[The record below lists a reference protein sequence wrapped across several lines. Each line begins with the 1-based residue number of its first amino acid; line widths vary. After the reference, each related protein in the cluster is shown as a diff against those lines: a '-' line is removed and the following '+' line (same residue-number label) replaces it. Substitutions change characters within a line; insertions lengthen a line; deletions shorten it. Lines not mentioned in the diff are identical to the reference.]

1 MANYFSITVRLR
13 KYCVGRN
20 FFGMALSVVALA
32 MAFYGCNKDDSSS
45 KAKVVKIM
53 RTSCG
58 EHFSGSKAKSLDGD
72 ERYDV
77 RWDNGHVKVTHVNWA
92 VPCDIHDVTVDVK
105 VEGNVVT
112 VNECGDGGL
121 ANCICKIDNR
131 CHIMNLPKGTYT
143 FVFKICNEENHRQQ
157 CTL

>member
-1 MANYFSITVRLR
+1 MKKHIIL
-13 KYCVGRN
+13 
-20 FFGMALSVVALA
+20 GMALSVVAMA
-32 MAFYGCNKDDSSS
+32 MAFYGCNKDENSS
-45 KAKVVKIM
+45 KEGDMPQVTKIT

-58 EHFSGSKAKSLDGD
+58 EHFSESNAKNLGEE

-77 RWDNGHVKVTHVNWA
+77 RWDSGRVEVTHVNWEA
-92 VPCDIHDVTVDVK
+92 PCDIHDVTVDVK

-112 VNECGDGGL
+112 VNECGEGGF

-131 CHIMNLPKGTYT
+131 FYIENLPQGSYT
-143 FVFKICNEENHRQQ
+143 FVFMLCGEETHRQQ

>member
-1 MANYFSITVRLR
+1 MNKRI
-13 KYCVGRN
+13 
-20 FFGMALSVVALA
+20 FFGMAMSVVALA
-32 MAFYGCNKDDSSS
+32 MTFYGCNKDDSGSN
-45 KAKVVKIM
+45 AKVVKIT

-58 EHFSGSKAKSLDGD
+58 EHFSGSKAKSLDED

-77 RWDNGHVKVTHVNWA
+77 RWDNGQVEVTHVNWA
-92 VPCDIHDVTVDVK
+92 APCDLHDVTVDVK

-143 FVFKICNEENHRQQ
+143 FVFMLCGYEKHRQQ
-157 CTL
+157 YTL